1 MILGRGVSVVLVCA
15 GLAGPA
21 LAHHSFAMFDRG
33 KTLALTGAVTS
44 FEMVNPHGW
53 LKVAVQDGD
62 KTHTWS
68 LETGPPGVMRRAG
81 WTPMTVA
88 EGDKVTV
95 KLHPMKDGSYAGQ
108 LVSVVLPTGKTIA
121 GGPTAGNGED

>member
-1 MILGRGVSVVLVCA
+1 MDLRRGVSLVVVCA

-33 KTLALTGAVTS
+33 KTVALTGAVTS

-53 LKVAVQDGD
+53 LKLAVLDGD
-62 KTHTWS
+62 KTRTWS

-81 WTPMTVA
+81 WSETTVA

-95 KLHPMKDGSYAGQ
+95 RLHPMKDGSYAGQ
-108 LVSVVLPTGKTIA
+108 LVSVLLPSGRTIA
-121 GGPTAGNGED
+121 GGPTAGNGE